1 MSTLLALKYPDLY
14 IYHSN
19 EYNQPYFH
27 TVGSVTGGV
36 VI

>member
-1 MSTLLALKYPDLY
+1 MSTLLALKYLDLY